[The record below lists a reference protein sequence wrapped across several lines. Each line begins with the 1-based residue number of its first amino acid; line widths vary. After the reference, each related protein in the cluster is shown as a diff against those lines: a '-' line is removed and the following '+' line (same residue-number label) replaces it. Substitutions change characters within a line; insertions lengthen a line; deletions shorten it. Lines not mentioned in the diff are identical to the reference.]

1 MNSLA
6 EKEENLDNNKIFKEL
21 MKNALRSGITSS
33 KLYQY
38 IESRRRKECFRRINT
53 LKYTKEEFMG
63 AYLWRKDMQKHI
75 LKY

>member
-38 IESRRRKECFRRINT
+38 IESRSN
-53 LKYTKEEFMG
+53 LEEEKNVSED
-63 AYLWRKDMQKHI
+63 LIH
-75 LKY
+75 

>member
-1 MNSLA
+1 MIYIKLLFSAYWITEDRMNSLE

-38 IESRRRKECFRRINT
+38 IESRSN
-53 LKYTKEEFMG
+53 LEEEKNVSEE
-63 AYLWRKDMQKHI
+63 LIH
-75 LKY
+75 

>member
-1 MNSLA
+1 MIYIKLLFSAYWITEDKMNSLE

-38 IESRRRKECFRRINT
+38 IESRSN
-53 LKYTKEEFMG
+53 LEEEKNVSEE
-63 AYLWRKDMQKHI
+63 LIH
-75 LKY
+75 

>member
-1 MNSLA
+1 MIYIKLLFSAYWITEDKMNSLA

-38 IESRRRKECFRRINT
+38 IESRSN
-53 LKYTKEEFMG
+53 LEEEKNVSED
-63 AYLWRKDMQKHI
+63 LIH
-75 LKY
+75 